1 MLGYMQRKRLLPRT
15 VGVFLTVS
23 VPVHSG
29 VSNNIQQPTTQLAKE
44 TDMMVITER
53 LGLKA

>member
-23 VPVHSG
+23 VHSG